1 MISKATR
8 RVTPRVLSKVMV
20 LEVMVLEVM
29 VLEVM
34 VQMVI
39 VMAPRREESRQ
50 MVTVMA
56 QDNGSWQ

>member
-8 RVTPRVLSKVMV
+8 RVTPRVLSK
-20 LEVMVLEVM
+20 VMVLEVM